1 MSQLADDSH
10 NKVLEERARLEKLA
24 EMQINNFVKAGE
36 NKSEIL
42 EAEIRKLTELL
53 ELKTKSVEEMALTA

>member
-1 MSQLADDSH
+1 M
-10 NKVLEERARLEKLA
+10 LEERARLEKLA